1 VLDLQPRDR
10 GHVLVYQS
18 NSTHRG
24 LLDFLKTATR
34 RTCYIFGY
42 KNSAERE
49 DNVVFRPKSEEG
61 FLELLEGASYVIC
74 GGGHTLMTEALF
86 LGKAV
91 LSLPLKAFVEQ
102 RFNAL
107 YIEQLGYGMQADMFG
122 LRPALLGEFEAR
134 LDEFTRNARTGNFR
148 GNDLVFGLVT
158 NFIRTGR
165 L

>member
-1 VLDLQPRDR
+1 MKPCDR

-42 KNSAERE
+42 QDRE
-49 DNVVFRPKSEEG
+49 GREQNLVFRPKSEDA

-86 LGKAV
+86 LGKPV
-91 LSLPLKAFVEQ
+91 LSLPLGAFLEQ

-107 YIEQLGYGMQADMFG
+107 YIEQLGYGMRADMFG
-122 LRPALLGEFEAR
+122 LRPELLAEFETR
-134 LDEFTRNARTGNFR
+134 LDEFARNVRTGNFC
-148 GNDLVFGLVT
+148 GNALVFDLVT
-158 NFIRTGR
+158 NFIRMGK
-165 L
+165 LFP